1 MKFEPPGKGIEM
13 DEIRVYPDPILMKE
27 AEPVPNMDGQVK
39 EIVDRMIQAMYAN
52 HGIGLAAPQI
62 GIPLQIFVAGDENGW
77 RGFIN
82 PEVLAGEGEST
93 LEEGCLSLPDLVV
106 PVKRKETVFIRAW
119 NLDGKEMNLEVSGF
133 PGRVYQHEIDHLS
146 GILIIDYISRLK
158 RRLSINKMMKDQKRS
173 QFQNKKDREI
183 CPEKF

>member
-1 MKFEPPGKGIEM
+1 M

-119 NLDGKEMNLEVSGF
+119 DLEEKEMNLEVSGF
-133 PGRVYQHEIDHLS
+133 PGRVYQHEVEHLH
-146 GILIIDYISRLK
+146 GKLIIDHISRFK
-158 RRLSINKMMKDQKRS
+158 RKLWMKKMSKDQKGS
-173 QFQNKKDREI
+173 PVQTHKDRKI
-183 CPEKF
+183 CPEKY